1 MLNELFYKRL
11 TVRNLIF
18 IGAII
23 FMIVIAFKNI
33 DVTLMLFASI
43 VIACSLNPIV
53 NKMEKK
59 MNRNAASAIVLSLFV
74 IILACVLIPVLYI
87 GLYEISSFVE
97 ILTKYINNI
106 DELVPQSPLL
116 QSFGVT
122 QASVDAQLEQ
132 LAVHVDDIFNGAMN
146 FLKSLSSALLY
157 LFVSII
163 FIYFFLADKKNIKAA
178 MLKLFPPKNRER
190 INEIFAIIAEKIGGY
205 VVAQAYAIAS
215 VGVVMAI
222 GLVIFKVEYAVLLA
236 LITAVLDLIPVVG
249 PALALVICLTA
260 NIESG
265 WLVIVG
271 IIVSF
276 SAAQLIE
283 NNLVRPYVYSKLLN
297 IHPIL
302 IFIAIFLGAKY
313 LGIVGALFAPAI
325 AAMVCVLVEELYI
338 KSIE

>member
-1 MLNELFYKRL
+1 
-11 TVRNLIF
+11 
-18 IGAII
+18 
-23 FMIVIAFKNI
+23 
-33 DVTLMLFASI
+33 
-43 VIACSLNPIV
+43 
-53 NKMEKK
+53 
-59 MNRNAASAIVLSLFV
+59 
-74 IILACVLIPVLYI
+74 
-87 GLYEISSFVE
+87 
-97 ILTKYINNI
+97 
-106 DELVPQSPLL
+106 
-116 QSFGVT
+116 
-122 QASVDAQLEQ
+122 
-132 LAVHVDDIFNGAMN
+132 
-146 FLKSLSSALLY
+146 
-157 LFVSII
+157 
-163 FIYFFLADKKNIKAA
+163 
-178 MLKLFPPKNRER
+178 
-190 INEIFAIIAEKIGGY
+190 
-205 VVAQAYAIAS
+205 
-215 VGVVMAI
+215 MAI
-222 GLVIFKVEYAVLLA
+222 GLVLFKVEYAVLLA

-265 WLVIVG
+265 WLIIVG